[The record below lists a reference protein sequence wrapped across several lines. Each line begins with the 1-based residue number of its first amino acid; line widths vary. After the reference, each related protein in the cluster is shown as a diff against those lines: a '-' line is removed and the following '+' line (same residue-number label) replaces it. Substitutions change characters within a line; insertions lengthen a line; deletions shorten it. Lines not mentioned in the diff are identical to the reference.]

1 MKLEDLKKQL
11 LEDKEIRKAYEKRDL
26 AFEVGQM
33 ILEARIHKGLTQ
45 EELAKKIST
54 KQSSIARLE
63 GGSTL
68 PSLSF
73 LDRIAKALDTYLVPP
88 KFTSESNTEA
98 AFVHDKPSA
107 KNRYRA

>member
-1 MKLEDLKKQL
+1 MKFKEFKKQL
-11 LEDKEIRKAYEKRDL
+11 LKDTKIKEAYEKQDL
-26 AFEVGQM
+26 AFEIGQT
-33 ILEARIHKGLTQ
+33 ILEARIRKGLTQ

-63 GGSTL
+63 GGSAL

-73 LDRIAKALDTYLVPP
+73 LERVAKALDTYLVPP
-88 KFTSESNTEA
+88 KFISQSNKEA
-98 AFVHDKPSA
+98 LFVHDRPSP